1 MKQSMTFIATGD
13 SFITRRVPEKSAW
26 FDTLSE
32 WMASAQVCFTNL
44 EVTTHDF
51 EGTPGAVSGGTWG
64 VAPPQVLK
72 DIKQLGFNLIGW
84 ANNHTLDYSIDGL
97 LAMER
102 HLNQY
107 EFVHAGAGRNL
118 SQASEPRY
126 LEAPSGR
133 VALIA
138 ATASF
143 HESWMAGEQRPD
155 MMGRPGVNGL
165 RHSKTF
171 VVSPERLQ
179 ALKDIAA
186 AVPINAEHDRRV
198 RQGFAVESKSGLF
211 HFGKHLFKAG
221 EPQGEE
227 TSLNQAD
234 LGRIVRSISL
244 AKRSADYVVVSIHSH
259 EMRGHDNEA
268 PADFLVDFAH
278 ACIDAGAHAVIG
290 HGPHILRGIEIYKQ
304 RPIFYSLGNFI
315 FQNDCVSHLPAD
327 FYEKYSLDHTHTV
340 VDAFAARSANQ
351 TRGLGVMPAAWQSVV
366 PRWTMEAGV
375 LTELT
380 LQPVELGFDEPVYRR
395 GWPRLSSNHAIL
407 EKLQALSAPWGTVIR
422 IENGIGRIMLK
433 EATV

>member
-1 MKQSMTFIATGD
+1 MTFIATGD

-26 FDTLSE
+26 FDTLAA
-32 WMASAQVCFTNL
+32 WLATAQARFTNL

-64 VAPPQVLK
+64 IASPQVLT
-72 DIKQLGFNLIGW
+72 DIKRLGFNLIGW

-97 LAMER
+97 LATER
-102 HLNQY
+102 HLNQH

-126 LEAPSGR
+126 LEAHAGR

-138 ATASF
+138 ATSSF
-143 HESWMAGEQRPD
+143 HEAWMAGEQRPD
-155 MMGRPGVNGL
+155 MVGRPGVNGL
-165 RHSKTF
+165 RHTKTF
-171 VVSPERLQ
+171 VVSPGRLQ
-179 ALKDIAA
+179 TLKEIADD
-186 AVPINAEHDRRV
+186 VPINAEYNRRV
-198 RQGFAVESKSGLF
+198 KQGFVVESPSGLL

-227 TSLNQAD
+227 TSLNQTD
-234 LGRIVRSISL
+234 LDRIVRSICL

-259 EMRGHDNEA
+259 DMRGHDNEA
-268 PADFLVDFAH
+268 PADFLVAFAH

-290 HGPHILRGIEIYKQ
+290 HGPHILRGIEIYQQ

-327 FYEKYSLDHTHTV
+327 FYEKYHLGYTDTV
-340 VDAFAARSANQ
+340 ADAFAARSANQ
-351 TRGLGVMPAAWQSVV
+351 TRGLGVMPAAWQSVA
-366 PRWTMEAGV
+366 PRWTMEEGV

-380 LQPVELGFDEPVYRR
+380 LHPLELGFDEPIYRR
-395 GWPRLSSNHAIL
+395 GWPRLTGNPAIL
-407 EKLQALSAPWGTVIR
+407 EKLQALSAPLGTVIR
-422 IENGIGRIMLK
+422 IENGIGRVTP
-433 EATV
+433 ACPG